1 MIKIFNLKKL
11 KNFKFLQPLQISFIH
26 SWFTFHKL
34 NKLVKQKTNRVM
46 LVLGNFLPKKENF
59 LYVPA
64 SCLPYHISGYTTRT
78 HEILKALANAIGDIS
93 RTNIETTNSYENV
106 SSNTTNHKFL
116 DGKIFVLTRTGYPW
130 DRKDS
135 LVYPDAG
142 KDYNILDGIR
152 YDHLK
157 TPKNSKLTALYA
169 EEASL
174 EFEKYIVKKHI
185 SCVHAASNH
194 VNALPALIAAKRLG
208 ISFQYEM
215 RGLWELTRISRQ
227 PEFAKSHNFKLGLD
241 LEAFVAKHADRV
253 FVISNQLSLYI
264 QKNWGI
270 PKEKIFLLPNCADVD
285 KLKPDTSIE
294 ENSKEKSDL
303 TIEDCDT
310 ESALLSKDLSSLSSD
325 VNNEK
330 NSENFIYATSKI
342 VIGYAGSLI
351 VYEGLQTLLK
361 AMDIL
366 VNRKNMNIHL
376 NIIGDGEYRNTLE
389 ELARSLGL
397 NNNVTFFGRLSP
409 LEAKNKQDEC
419 SLICIPR
426 EPFEVCQIVPPIK
439 LVEAMAKGKC
449 VVVPDLPVFVD
460 ELSIVDNV
468 TNNKALDSNSLSI
481 SNSNFESSSKVG
493 SAKQLSLEELSNND
507 SGCIFF
513 RSGNF
518 ENLAEVLANHLSN
531 LDELVKRGIKARE
544 YAIKNRQWKMF
555 VPFIFPNFKNQ
566 LNTLNEN
573 SKCTRCFS
581 LKEGKE

>member
-11 KNFKFLQPLQISFIH
+11 KNFKFLQPFQISFIH
-26 SWFTFHKL
+26 YWFTFYKL
-34 NKLVKQKTNRVM
+34 NKLVKQKTNRV
-46 LVLGNFLPKKENF
+46 VLGNFLPKKENF

-106 SSNTTNHKFL
+106 SSNTANHKFL

-174 EFEKYIVKKHI
+174 EFEKYIVKNHI

-330 NSENFIYATSKI
+330 NSENFINATSKI

>member
-11 KNFKFLQPLQISFIH
+11 KNFKFLQLLQISFIH
-26 SWFTFHKL
+26 YWFTFYKL
-34 NKLVKQKTNRVM
+34 NKLVKQKTNRV
-46 LVLGNFLPKKENF
+46 VLGNFLPKEENF

-106 SSNTTNHKFL
+106 SSNTANHKFL
-116 DGKIFVLTRTGYPW
+116 DVKIFVLTRTGYPW

>member
-26 SWFTFHKL
+26 YWFTFYKL
-34 NKLVKQKTNRVM
+34 NKLVKQKTNRVA
-46 LVLGNFLPKKENF
+46 LGNFLPKKENF

-330 NSENFIYATSKI
+330 NSENFINATSKI

-468 TNNKALDSNSLSI
+468 TNNKAPDSNSLSI

>member
-34 NKLVKQKTNRVM
+34 NKLLKQKTNRV
-46 LVLGNFLPKKENF
+46 VLGNFLPKKENF

-174 EFEKYIVKKHI
+174 EFEKYIVKNHI

>member
-34 NKLVKQKTNRVM
+34 NKLVKQKTNRV
-46 LVLGNFLPKKENF
+46 VLGNFLSKKENF

-106 SSNTTNHKFL
+106 SSNTANHKFL

-174 EFEKYIVKKHI
+174 EFEKYIVKNHI

-330 NSENFIYATSKI
+330 NSENFINATSKI

>member
-11 KNFKFLQPLQISFIH
+11 KNFKFLQLLQISFIH
-26 SWFTFHKL
+26 YWFTFYKL
-34 NKLVKQKTNRVM
+34 NKLVKQKTNRV
-46 LVLGNFLPKKENF
+46 VLGNFLPKKENF

-106 SSNTTNHKFL
+106 SSNTANHKFL

-174 EFEKYIVKKHI
+174 EFEKYIVKNHI

>member
-1 MIKIFNLKKL
+1 MIKIFNLKML

-34 NKLVKQKTNRVM
+34 NKLVKQKTNRV
-46 LVLGNFLPKKENF
+46 VLGNFLPKKENF

-174 EFEKYIVKKHI
+174 EFEKYIVKNHI

-310 ESALLSKDLSSLSSD
+310 ESTLLSKDLSSLSSD

-531 LDELVKRGIKARE
+531 LDELVKRGIKARD

>member
-11 KNFKFLQPLQISFIH
+11 KNFKFLQLLQISFIH
-26 SWFTFHKL
+26 YWFTFYKL
-34 NKLVKQKTNRVM
+34 NKLVKQKTNRV
-46 LVLGNFLPKKENF
+46 VLGNFLPKEENF

-174 EFEKYIVKKHI
+174 EFEKYIVKNHI

-330 NSENFIYATSKI
+330 NSENFINATSKI

>member
-11 KNFKFLQPLQISFIH
+11 KNFKFLQLLQISFIH
-26 SWFTFHKL
+26 YWFTFYKL
-34 NKLVKQKTNRVM
+34 NKLVKQKTNRV
-46 LVLGNFLPKKENF
+46 VLGNFLPKKENF

-106 SSNTTNHKFL
+106 SSNTANHKFL

-330 NSENFIYATSKI
+330 NSENFINATSKI

>member
-11 KNFKFLQPLQISFIH
+11 KNFKFLQLLQISFIH
-26 SWFTFHKL
+26 YWFTFYKL
-34 NKLVKQKTNRVM
+34 NKLVKQKTNRV
-46 LVLGNFLPKKENF
+46 VLGNFLPKKENF

-330 NSENFIYATSKI
+330 NSENFINATSKI

>member
-11 KNFKFLQPLQISFIH
+11 KNFKFLQLLQISFIH
-26 SWFTFHKL
+26 YWFTFYKL
-34 NKLVKQKTNRVM
+34 NKLVKQKTNRV
-46 LVLGNFLPKKENF
+46 VLRNFLPKKENF

-174 EFEKYIVKKHI
+174 EFEKYIVKNHI

-330 NSENFIYATSKI
+330 NSENFIYAPSKI

>member
-11 KNFKFLQPLQISFIH
+11 KNFKFLQLLQISFIH
-26 SWFTFHKL
+26 YWFTFYKL
-34 NKLVKQKTNRVM
+34 NKLVKQKTNRV
-46 LVLGNFLPKKENF
+46 VLGNFLPKKENF

-174 EFEKYIVKKHI
+174 EFEKYIVKNHI

-555 VPFIFPNFKNQ
+555 VPFFFPNFKNQ

>member
-26 SWFTFHKL
+26 SWFTFYKL
-34 NKLVKQKTNRVM
+34 NKLVKQKTNRV
-46 LVLGNFLPKKENF
+46 VLGNFLPKKENF

-78 HEILKALANAIGDIS
+78 HEILKALANATGDIS

-330 NSENFIYATSKI
+330 NSENFINATSKI

-468 TNNKALDSNSLSI
+468 ANNKALDSNSLSI

>member
-34 NKLVKQKTNRVM
+34 NKLVKQKTNRD
-46 LVLGNFLPKKENF
+46 VLRNFLPKEENF

-64 SCLPYHISGYTTRT
+64 SCLPYHISGYTNRT
-78 HEILKALANAIGDIS
+78 HEILKALTNAIGDIS

-106 SSNTTNHKFL
+106 SSNTANHKFL
-116 DGKIFVLTRTGYPW
+116 DVKIFVLTRTGYPW

-330 NSENFIYATSKI
+330 NSENFINATSKI

>member
-34 NKLVKQKTNRVM
+34 NKLVKQKTNRVA
-46 LVLGNFLPKKENF
+46 LGNFLPKKENF

-78 HEILKALANAIGDIS
+78 HEILKALANATGDIS

-106 SSNTTNHKFL
+106 SSNTANHKFL
-116 DGKIFVLTRTGYPW
+116 DVKIFVLTRTGYPW

-285 KLKPDTSIE
+285 KLKPDTSIG

>member
-1 MIKIFNLKKL
+1 MSKFINLKKL

-26 SWFTFHKL
+26 YWFTFYKL
-34 NKLVKQKTNRVM
+34 NKLVKKKTNRV
-46 LVLGNFLPKKENF
+46 VLGNFLPKKENF

-106 SSNTTNHKFL
+106 SSNTANHKFL

-142 KDYNILDGIR
+142 KDYSILDGIR

-330 NSENFIYATSKI
+330 NSENFINATSKI

>member
-34 NKLVKQKTNRVM
+34 NKLVKQKTNRV
-46 LVLGNFLPKKENF
+46 VLGNFLPKKENF

-449 VVVPDLPVFVD
+449 VVVPDLPLFVD

>member
-46 LVLGNFLPKKENF
+46 LGNFLPKKENF

-106 SSNTTNHKFL
+106 SSNTANHKFL

-174 EFEKYIVKKHI
+174 EFEKYIVKNHI

-330 NSENFIYATSKI
+330 NSENFINATSKI

>member
-26 SWFTFHKL
+26 YWFTFYKL
-34 NKLVKQKTNRVM
+34 NKLVKQKTNRV
-46 LVLGNFLPKKENF
+46 VLGNFLPKKENF

-106 SSNTTNHKFL
+106 SSNTANHKFL

-157 TPKNSKLTALYA
+157 IPKNSKLTALYA

-294 ENSKEKSDL
+294 ENSKQKSDL

-397 NNNVTFFGRLSP
+397 NNNVTFFGRLTP

>member
-34 NKLVKQKTNRVM
+34 NKLVKQKTNRV
-46 LVLGNFLPKKENF
+46 VLGNFLPKKENF

-174 EFEKYIVKKHI
+174 EFEKYIVKNHI

-330 NSENFIYATSKI
+330 NSENFINATSKI

>member
-11 KNFKFLQPLQISFIH
+11 KNFKFLQLLQISFIH
-26 SWFTFHKL
+26 YWFTFYKL
-34 NKLVKQKTNRVM
+34 NKLVKQKTNRV
-46 LVLGNFLPKKENF
+46 VLGNFLPKKENF

-93 RTNIETTNSYENV
+93 RTTNIETTNSYENV
-106 SSNTTNHKFL
+106 SSNTANHKFL
-116 DGKIFVLTRTGYPW
+116 DVKIFVLTRTGYPW

-135 LVYPDAG
+135 LLYPDVD

-174 EFEKYIVKKHI
+174 EFEKYIVKNHI

-330 NSENFIYATSKI
+330 NSENFINATSKI

>member
-34 NKLVKQKTNRVM
+34 NKLVKQKTNRV
-46 LVLGNFLPKKENF
+46 VLGNFLPKKENF

-116 DGKIFVLTRTGYPW
+116 DVKIFVLTRTGYPW

-135 LVYPDAG
+135 LLYPDAG

>member
-1 MIKIFNLKKL
+1 MSKFINLKKL
-11 KNFKFLQPLQISFIH
+11 KNFKFLQISFIH
-26 SWFTFHKL
+26 YWFTFYKL
-34 NKLVKQKTNRVM
+34 NKLVKQKTNRV
-46 LVLGNFLPKKENF
+46 VLGNFLPKKENF

-330 NSENFIYATSKI
+330 NSENFINATSKI

>member
-34 NKLVKQKTNRVM
+34 NKLVKQKTNRV
-46 LVLGNFLPKKENF
+46 VLGNFLPKKENF

-106 SSNTTNHKFL
+106 SSNTANHKFL
-116 DGKIFVLTRTGYPW
+116 DVKIFVLTRTGYPW

>member
-26 SWFTFHKL
+26 SWFTFYKL
-34 NKLVKQKTNRVM
+34 NKLVKQKTNRV
-46 LVLGNFLPKKENF
+46 VLGNFLPKKENF

-106 SSNTTNHKFL
+106 SSNTANHKFL

-174 EFEKYIVKKHI
+174 EFEKYIVKNHI

-241 LEAFVAKHADRV
+241 LEAFVAKYADRV

>member
-26 SWFTFHKL
+26 YWFTFYKL
-34 NKLVKQKTNRVM
+34 NKLVKQKTNRV
-46 LVLGNFLPKKENF
+46 VLGNFLPKEENF

-330 NSENFIYATSKI
+330 NSENFINATSKI

>member
-1 MIKIFNLKKL
+1 MSKFINLKKL

-34 NKLVKQKTNRVM
+34 NKLVKQKTNRV
-46 LVLGNFLPKKENF
+46 VLGNFLPKKENF

-106 SSNTTNHKFL
+106 SSNTANHKFL

-174 EFEKYIVKKHI
+174 EFEKYIVKNHI

-426 EPFEVCQIVPPIK
+426 EPFEVCQVVPPIK

-481 SNSNFESSSKVG
+481 SNSNFESSSKVH

>member
-1 MIKIFNLKKL
+1 MIKIFNLKML

-34 NKLVKQKTNRVM
+34 NKLVKQKTNRV
-46 LVLGNFLPKKENF
+46 VLGNFLPKKENF

-174 EFEKYIVKKHI
+174 EFEKYIVKNHI

-310 ESALLSKDLSSLSSD
+310 ESTLLSKDLSSLSSD

-330 NSENFIYATSKI
+330 NSENFINATSKI

>member
-34 NKLVKQKTNRVM
+34 NKLVKQKTNRV
-46 LVLGNFLPKKENF
+46 VLGNFLPKKENF

-106 SSNTTNHKFL
+106 SSNTANHKFL

-330 NSENFIYATSKI
+330 NSENFINATSKI

>member
-1 MIKIFNLKKL
+1 MSKFINLKKL
-11 KNFKFLQPLQISFIH
+11 KNFKFLQLLQISFIH
-26 SWFTFHKL
+26 YWFTFYKL
-34 NKLVKQKTNRVM
+34 NKLVKQKTNRV
-46 LVLGNFLPKKENF
+46 VLGNFLPKKENF

-330 NSENFIYATSKI
+330 NSENFINATSKI

>member
-34 NKLVKQKTNRVM
+34 NKLVKQKTNRV
-46 LVLGNFLPKKENF
+46 VLGNFLPKKENF

-93 RTNIETTNSYENV
+93 RTTNIETTNSYENV

-174 EFEKYIVKKHI
+174 EFEKYIVKNHI

-227 PEFAKSHNFKLGLD
+227 PDFAKSHNFKLGLD

-330 NSENFIYATSKI
+330 NSENFINATSKI

>member
-11 KNFKFLQPLQISFIH
+11 KNFKFLQLLQISFIH
-26 SWFTFHKL
+26 YWFTFYKL
-34 NKLVKQKTNRVM
+34 NKLVKQKTNRV
-46 LVLGNFLPKKENF
+46 VLRNFLPKKENF

-294 ENSKEKSDL
+294 ENSKEKRDL

-330 NSENFIYATSKI
+330 NSENFIYAPSKI

>member
-26 SWFTFHKL
+26 SWFTFYKL
-34 NKLVKQKTNRVM
+34 NKLVKQKTNRV
-46 LVLGNFLPKKENF
+46 VLGNFLPKKENF

-78 HEILKALANAIGDIS
+78 HEILKALANATGDIS
-93 RTNIETTNSYENV
+93 RTNIDTTNSYENV

-330 NSENFIYATSKI
+330 NSENFINATSKI

-468 TNNKALDSNSLSI
+468 ANNKALDSNSLSI

>member
-34 NKLVKQKTNRVM
+34 NKLVKQKTNRV
-46 LVLGNFLPKKENF
+46 VLGNFLPKKENF

-174 EFEKYIVKKHI
+174 EFEKYIVKNHI

>member
-34 NKLVKQKTNRVM
+34 NKLVKQKTNRV
-46 LVLGNFLPKKENF
+46 VLGNFLPKKENF

-174 EFEKYIVKKHI
+174 EFEKYIVKNHI

-330 NSENFIYATSKI
+330 NSENFINATSKM

>member
-1 MIKIFNLKKL
+1 MIKIFNLKML

-34 NKLVKQKTNRVM
+34 NKLVKQKTNRV
-46 LVLGNFLPKKENF
+46 VLGNFLPKKENF

-116 DGKIFVLTRTGYPW
+116 DVKIFVLTRTGYPW

-174 EFEKYIVKKHI
+174 EFEKYIVKNHI

-330 NSENFIYATSKI
+330 NSENFINATSKI

>member
-34 NKLVKQKTNRVM
+34 NKLVKQKTNRV
-46 LVLGNFLPKKENF
+46 VLGNFLPKKENF

-78 HEILKALANAIGDIS
+78 HEILKALVNAIGDIS